1 MASVQRSSRQT
12 LRVVELVVLAVIGVA
27 TVIAIGQE
35 IWHMVD
41 KRAVHLGDL
50 LLLFLYL
57 EVLTMVGAYVESHKL
72 PVRMPIYIAI
82 VALARYLVLDIK
94 DMGNWEMVAVAGAV
108 LILALAVLAIRFGHV
123 RFPYE
128 KDLEGNNPIERPPSG

>member
-1 MASVQRSSRQT
+1 MTTVQRGSRQS
-12 LRVVELVVLAVIGVA
+12 LRAVELVVLAVIGVA
-27 TVIAIGQE
+27 TVVAIGQE

-41 KRAVHLGDL
+41 KQAVHLGDL

-94 DMGNWEMVAVAGAV
+94 EMGNWEMVAVAGAV
-108 LILALAVLAIRFGHV
+108 LILALAVLAIRYGHV
-123 RFPYE
+123 RYPYE
-128 KDLEGNNPIERPPSG
+128 KDLDGNPAERPPGD

>member
-1 MASVQRSSRQT
+1 MTPIQRQGRKA
-12 LRVVELVVLAVIGVA
+12 LRAVELVVLAVIGIA
-27 TVIAIGQE
+27 TVVAIGQE
-35 IWHMVD
+35 IQKMVGIME
-41 KRAVHLGDL
+41 VHLGDL

-57 EVLTMVGAYVESHKL
+57 EVLTMVAAYVESHKL

-108 LILALAVLAIRFGHV
+108 LILALAVLAIRYGHV
-123 RFPYE
+123 VFPYS
-128 KDLEGNNPIERPPSG
+128 KDLEGDPLEAPPRD